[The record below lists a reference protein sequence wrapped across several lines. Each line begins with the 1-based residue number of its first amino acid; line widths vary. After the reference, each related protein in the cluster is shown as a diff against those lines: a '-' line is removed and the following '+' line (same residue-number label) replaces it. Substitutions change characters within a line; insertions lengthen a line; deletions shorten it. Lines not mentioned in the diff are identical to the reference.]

1 MGRGNWHAIGINPNM
16 KVVKLTPRTPVKS
29 TVKLIK
35 EMLKNDWD
43 AFKATNKQFLRNNQ
57 DYHPEFNGMIA

>member
-1 MGRGNWHAIGINPNM
+1 M